1 MKPQYFSAMNRAIK
15 NRTKGQRHHGMI
27 TNLVS
32 PSGIGND
39 LKPFVFLD
47 YIHGVPPQGAGFGW
61 HPHSGIST
69 FTYYIAGGS
78 DLEESTGNKVSFRA
92 GDIEYLQAGSGAWHK
107 GILIKDQPTLGFQLW
122 ISLPPE
128 LETADA
134 KSVYITSD
142 EISGNDHFKLLLGEY
157 EGLKSKIQP
166 PNDMNYLDV
175 NLGPDEKWTYAPPE
189 SHDVLWLVVYE
200 GKLSGS
206 LLASV
211 GELIVYEEGKQPIE
225 LSSEHGAS
233 FLLGS
238 AKKFE
243 HNLIME
249 RGSIHTSRDSMQT
262 SQNKINMTYS
272 ELVKKG
278 VFE

>member
-1 MKPQYFSAMNRAIK
+1 MKRVIK
-15 NRTKGQRHHGMI
+15 NRTKGHGHHGMI

-39 LKPFVFLD
+39 IKPFVFLD

-61 HPHSGIST
+61 HPHSGIAT
-69 FTYYIAGGS
+69 FTYYIDGGS

-107 GILIKDQPTLGFQLW
+107 GMLLKDQPTLGFQLW

-134 KSVYITSD
+134 SSVYVKPD
-142 EISGNDHFKLLLGEY
+142 EIFGNEHFKVLLGEY
-157 EGLKSKIQP
+157 EGIKSKINP

-175 NLGPDEKWTYAPPE
+175 NLGAGEKWTYTPPE
-189 SHDVLWLVVYE
+189 SHDILWLVVYE
-200 GKLSGS
+200 GKLSAD
-206 LLASV
+206 LIASV
-211 GELIVYEEGKQPIE
+211 GELIVYEEGNQHIE
-225 LSSEHGAS
+225 LTSDHGVS

-243 HNLIME
+243 HDLVSG
-249 RGSIHTSRDSMQT
+249 RGSIHTSSSNLES
-262 SQNKINMTYS
+262 SQNKIKEIYS
-272 ELVKKG
+272 DLVRKG
-278 VFE
+278 TFNETV

>member
-1 MKPQYFSAMNRAIK
+1 MKRAI
-15 NRTKGQRHHGMI
+15 NYRSKGHGHHGMI

-32 PSGIGND
+32 PSGIGNAI
-39 LKPFVFLD
+39 KPFVFLD
-47 YIHGVPPQGAGFGW
+47 YIHGIPPEGAGFGW
-61 HPHSGIST
+61 HPHAGIAT
-69 FTYYIAGGS
+69 FTYYIEGGS

-107 GILIKDQPTLGFQLW
+107 GMLLKDQPTLGFQLW

-134 KSVYITSD
+134 KSVYVTSD
-142 EISGNDHFKLLLGEY
+142 KIRGNDRFKVLLGAY
-157 EGLKSKIQP
+157 EELKSEIIP

-175 NLGPDEKWTYAPPE
+175 SLKPGEKWTYMP
-189 SHDVLWLVVYE
+189 YE
-200 GKLSGS
+200 GQLSGERI
-206 LLASV
+206 ASV
-211 GELIVYEEGKQPIE
+211 GELIVFEEGNQPVE
-225 LSSEHGAS
+225 FSSDHSAS

-243 HNLIME
+243 HELVLG
-249 RGSIHTSRDSMQT
+249 RGAIHTSKANLEA
-262 SQNKINMTYS
+262 SQNKINKIYS
-272 ELVKKG
+272 DLIRKG